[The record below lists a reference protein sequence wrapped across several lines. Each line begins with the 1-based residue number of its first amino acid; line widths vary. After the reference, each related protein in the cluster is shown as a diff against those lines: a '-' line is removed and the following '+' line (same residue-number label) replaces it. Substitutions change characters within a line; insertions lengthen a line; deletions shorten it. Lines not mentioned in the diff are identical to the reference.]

1 MKHDNAFDALR
12 LFAALLVIFGHAFR
26 LTGEAGPMFAGAG
39 VATTGVKIF
48 FVVSGYLV
56 AQSYMRDADPRRFLQ
71 RRLLRIVPGLAAVV
85 LLTVFVLGPALSAL
99 PASVYLADPRSW
111 LYLANLAFYPADALP
126 GLFGAN
132 IAPGEVNGSL
142 WSLPPEISM
151 YLLLPALAG
160 LSLALTRA
168 YRVFALAA
176 GLITVVALL
185 VIASPELRGWLVY
198 GTRVWAWFSVAPF
211 FLVGACYAFLGWD
224 RHLNRA
230 VALALLALLLVM
242 PTVPILTEFLLIVA
256 LPYIVLA
263 FGVAPAPLGG
273 ALTRHGDF
281 SYGLYLY
288 AFPIQQ
294 TLVAF
299 GTPGGA
305 LGNFALAALLA
316 GGCAALSWHLIERP
330 ALRLKPSGKASAA
343 AVPSAGNVA
352 QHAAFRP

>member
-12 LFAALLVIFGHAFR
+12 LFAALLVIVGHAFR
-26 LTGEAGPMFAGAG
+26 LTGEAGPAFAGAG

-48 FVVSGYLV
+48 FVISGYLV
-56 AQSYMRDADPRRFLQ
+56 TQSYMRDADPRRFLQ

-85 LLTVFVLGPALSAL
+85 LLTVFVLGPLLSTL
-99 PASVYLADPRSW
+99 PAATYFADASTW
-111 LYLANLAFYPADALP
+111 TYLANLAFYPADALP

-132 IAPGEVNGSL
+132 TAPGEVNGSL

-160 LSLALTRA
+160 LSFALTRA

-176 GLITVVALL
+176 GLITIVALL
-185 VIASPELRGWLVY
+185 VIATSELRSWTIY
-198 GTRVWAWFSVAPF
+198 GTRVWAWFSVAPY
-211 FLVGACYAFLGWD
+211 FLFGACYAFLKWD
-224 RHLNRA
+224 RYLNRA
-230 VALALLALLLVM
+230 VAVSLLALLIVL
-242 PTVPILTEFLLIVA
+242 PTIPILTELLLIAA
-256 LPYIVLA
+256 LPYMVLA
-263 FGVAPAPLGG
+263 FGVAPGPIG

-294 TLVAF
+294 ALVAL
-299 GTPGGA
+299 GAPGGA

-316 GGCAALSWHLIERP
+316 GGCAALSWHLIEQP
-330 ALRLKPSGKASAA
+330 ALRMKPRAKAAPSPMLSADDA
-343 AVPSAGNVA
+343 AQPAPL
-352 QHAAFRP
+352 RP

>member
-12 LFAALLVIFGHAFR
+12 LFAALLVIVGHAFR

-48 FVVSGYLV
+48 FVISGYLV

-71 RRLLRIVPGLAAVV
+71 RRLLRIVPGLTAVV
-85 LLTVFVLGPALSAL
+85 LLTVLVLGPLLSTL
-99 PASVYLADPRSW
+99 PAAAYFADPGTW
-111 LYLANLAFYPADALP
+111 TYLANLAFYPTDALP
-126 GLFGAN
+126 GLFGTN
-132 IAPGEVNGSL
+132 TAPGEVNGSL

-160 LSLALTRA
+160 LSFALTRA

-176 GLITVVALL
+176 GLITAVALL
-185 VIASPELRGWLVY
+185 VIVSSELRGWTIY
-198 GTRVWAWFSVAPF
+198 GTRVWAWFSVAPY
-211 FLVGACYAFLGWD
+211 FLFGACYALLRWD
-224 RHLNRA
+224 RYLNRA
-230 VALALLALLLVM
+230 VAVAFLALLIAL
-242 PTVPILTEFLLIVA
+242 PAVPILTELLLIAA
-256 LPYIVLA
+256 LPYMVLA

-273 ALTRHGDF
+273 ALTRRGDF

-294 TLVAF
+294 TLVAL
-299 GTPGGA
+299 GAPGGA
-305 LGNFALAALLA
+305 MGNFALAALLA

-330 ALRLKPSGKASAA
+330 ALLMKPRAKAAPAA
-343 AVPSAGNVA
+343 ILSEANPA
-352 QHAAFRP
+352 QPAPLRP